1 MSTDLPRPVVGWL
14 LAFALA
20 NIIVA
25 CSTCSR
31 GAAADPPP
39 TAAPA
44 LESGEGAEPP
54 PALGIGFLWMPQNEQ
69 AAGRLTSANDFV
81 DLILGGGKMDVF
93 EKVKPPVRVVCL
105 TRSLERNE
113 ARPFPGLKETIEML
127 QAAGIKPQ
135 RAIVGYNPELQPGTP
150 SEEMDQL
157 VESVRRAQTMA
168 RAYGAPLLVGPG
180 LRDMQSR
187 EHLYPELAKHCDIWL
202 IQSQRLQMDPAT
214 RHVFTRAE
222 YRTKVEEVVGSLR
235 QGNPGIR
242 VFVQVLASG
251 RRDEELFTA
260 EQVVAYARAIEDLVD
275 AVRIYGGSGEL
286 VNEVITRLR
295 GPGDTMTPAN

>member
-1 MSTDLPRPVVGWL
+1 MRRAPRSA
-14 LAFALA
+14 LAWIIAFTLA
-20 NIIVA
+20 NIIMA
-25 CSTCSR
+25 CGTCCL
-31 GAAADPPP
+31 GAAPDRPP

-44 LESGEGAEPP
+44 VESGEEAAPTP
-54 PALGIGFLWMPQNEQ
+54 TLGVGFLWMPQNEQ
-69 AAGRLTSANDFV
+69 AAGRLTSENDFV
-81 DLILGGGKMDVF
+81 DLILGGGKIDVF

-127 QAAGIKPQ
+127 QAGGIDPE
-135 RAIVGYNPELQPGTP
+135 RAIVGYNPERQPGTP
-150 SEEMDQL
+150 SGEMDEL
-157 VESVRRAQTMA
+157 VESVHRAQTMA

-202 IQSQRLQMDPAT
+202 IQSQRLQMDPES
-214 RHVFTRAE
+214 RHVFTPAE
-222 YRTKVEEVVGSLR
+222 YRAKVEEIVESLR
-235 QGNPGIR
+235 RGNPEIR

-275 AVRIYGGSGEL
+275 AVRIYGGSAEL

-295 GPGDTMTPAN
+295 GPGDTTTPGM